1 MLLKKPHMLR
11 CAQSPRSN
19 VLVKYASARR
29 FFARLASQIFLSNL
43 QTQLQPF
50 FVKRWLREPLVHF
63 LLIGLALFVVYCLL
77 NLVPGDRYHANRIEL
92 TADDLRQMTIE
103 WLAQGGPP
111 PTPQQMVSLVGRF
124 PTEVI
129 KP

>member
-1 MLLKKPHMLR
+1 MLR

-29 FFARLASQIFLSNL
+29 FFARLASQIFLSSL

-50 FVKRWLREPLVHF
+50 FVKRWLREPLVLF

-77 NLVPGDRYHANRIEL
+77 NPVPGDRYHANRIEL

-103 WLAQGGPP
+103 WLARGRPP
-111 PTPQQMVSLVGRF
+111 PTPQQMVSLDGSF

>member
-1 MLLKKPHMLR
+1 MLR

-19 VLVKYASARR
+19 VLVKYASARQ
-29 FFARLASQIFLSNL
+29 FFARLASQIFLSSL

-50 FVKRWLREPLVHF
+50 FTKHWLREPLVHF

-77 NLVPGDRYHANRIEL
+77 NPVPGDRYDANRIEL
-92 TADDLRQMTIE
+92 TGDNLRQMTIE
-103 WLAQGGPP
+103 WLAQGHPP
-111 PTPQQMVSLVGRF
+111 STPKQMVTLDGRF